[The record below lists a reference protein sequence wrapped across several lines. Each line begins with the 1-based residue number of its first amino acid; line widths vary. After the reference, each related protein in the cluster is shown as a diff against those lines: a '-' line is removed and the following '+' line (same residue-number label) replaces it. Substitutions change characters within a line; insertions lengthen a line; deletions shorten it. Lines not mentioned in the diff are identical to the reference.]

1 MVCVGVCGVHFRDL
15 RGVVGVWEGLCG
27 FGLGWEGFWVDEA
40 WVFLR
45 WFRGLGWDRL
55 GLRSGVVGVSG
66 RGIVSGHRG

>member
-1 MVCVGVCGVHFRDL
+1 MVCVGVYGVHFRDL

-27 FGLGWEGFWVDEA
+27 FGLGWEGFWVEA